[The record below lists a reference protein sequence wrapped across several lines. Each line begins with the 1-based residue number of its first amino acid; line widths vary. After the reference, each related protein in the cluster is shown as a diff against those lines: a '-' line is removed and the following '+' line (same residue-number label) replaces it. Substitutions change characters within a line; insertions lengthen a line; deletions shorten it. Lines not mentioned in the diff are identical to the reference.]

1 MSISVL
7 LSNTLAR
14 FVTMEAVVSFPI
26 PESTTVT
33 FSKDFSDIVFVVPG
47 YEDALMYFGV
57 FSFDGSREY
66 GCSIYTETQDGPRSM
81 TLRTNAF
88 VNEEIRM
95 DLLQRNGLVSGRDV
109 LWSSLIGDDVI
120 VAPAGTVGGS
130 VSTTST
136 VSTRRTKKRSRVL
149 PQSF

>member
-1 MSISVL
+1 
-7 LSNTLAR
+7 
-14 FVTMEAVVSFPI
+14 MEAVVSFPI

-47 YEDALMYFGV
+47 HEDALMHFGV
-57 FSFDGSREY
+57 FSFDGLREY

-120 VAPAGTVGGS
+120 FAPAGTVGGS
-130 VSTTST
+130 TT
-136 VSTRRTKKRSRVL
+136 VSTRRTTKRSRVL